1 MASSGGRRAS
11 RRRRRQKKK
20 EGKSYRQGKA
30 KPFFQVSLSPSKSVF
45 GGGGGGYLVLA
56 NLLCVLVMVSVQFQ
70 FHVCDQ
76 WEWWCV
82 SGGLDHVL
90 ISSVGVSLC
99 WILGLGFQKILL
111 LWCVCVCEWVSE
123 LMSLWKF
130 WNNKNVSRWCM
141 CLGATYICA
150 LVFWYYRYMRHYIF
164 MLLFDRFSCLKR
176 EKKTG

>member
-1 MASSGGRRAS
+1 VPSYRTFRGVKCCECELQVGTKLSMLAAMASSGGRRAS

-76 WEWWCV
+76 
-82 SGGLDHVL
+82 
-90 ISSVGVSLC
+90 
-99 WILGLGFQKILL
+99 
-111 LWCVCVCEWVSE
+111 
-123 LMSLWKF
+123 
-130 WNNKNVSRWCM
+130 
-141 CLGATYICA
+141 
-150 LVFWYYRYMRHYIF
+150 
-164 MLLFDRFSCLKR
+164 
-176 EKKTG
+176 